1 MMKDSEIKYHFLSN
15 WYNRTVIKITLSI
28 LVLIT
33 SSLIIIDLINLDF
46 VAILFIIPFIF
57 VMFFIMKES
66 FVGVKIS
73 KNDIVVLDIKEDKV
87 YQLSD
92 FKTIRVYKKLLKS
105 YEIVFKNGDT
115 YRFQYGNMR
124 FGSSSQFSESE
135 SKEIAK
141 EIEDEILRMIRRNI
155 D

>member
-1 MMKDSEIKYHFLSN
+1 MKDSEIKYQFLSN
-15 WYNRTVIKITLSI
+15 WYNRTTVKITI
-28 LVLIT
+28 LVLILIV
-33 SSLIIIDLINLDF
+33 SSLIIINLINLDF
-46 VAILFIIPFIF
+46 VAIIVLIPFIF
-57 VMFFIMKES
+57 VMFVMLREP

-73 KNDIVVLDIKEDKV
+73 KKDIIIVDVKEDKV

-92 FKTIRVYKKLLKS
+92 FKMIRVYKKLLKS

-124 FGSSSQFSESE
+124 FGFSSQFSESE

-141 EIEDEILRMIRRNI
+141 EIEDKIRRTVQLNPL
-155 D
+155 

>member
-1 MMKDSEIKYHFLSN
+1 MKDSEIKYQFLSN
-15 WYNRTVIKITLSI
+15 WYNPTLVIITISI
-28 LVLIT
+28 LILII

-46 VAILFIIPFIF
+46 VAILFITPFIF

-66 FVGVKIS
+66 FVGVKLS
-73 KNDIVVLDIKEDKV
+73 KNDIVILDLKGEKK

-115 YRFQYGNMR
+115 YRFQYGNLR
-124 FGSSSQFSESE
+124 FVSSSQFSESE

-141 EIEDEILRMIRRNI
+141 EIEDEIFRMIERKEE
-155 D
+155 